1 MEEEEGVEINISVE
15 DWPDELAG
23 VRIADKTFM
32 VDYENKK
39 LKIIADPVWSIE
51 GLTRK
56 VKQDGSQLSFWE
68 D

>member
-1 MEEEEGVEINISVE
+1 MEEEEGVEIDISVE
-15 DWPDELAG
+15 DCPDELAG
-23 VRIADKTFM
+23 VMIADKTFM

-56 VKQDGSQLSFWE
+56 VKQDGSQPSFWE